1 MEKTLSNAQAST
13 IDSIV
18 PTTRIRRPGSATVSS
33 RDILWQQRVPN
44 EAVETSPPALAD
56 PPFGDRNR
64 AGDVPHIA
72 SVRSGGGPWRTSHAR
87 IVYA

>member
-18 PTTRIRRPGSATVSS
+18 PTTQISRPGSATVPG
-33 RDILWQQRVPN
+33 RDIPWRQRVPN
-44 EAVETSPPALAD
+44 EAVETSRPALAD
-56 PPFGDRNR
+56 PTFGDRNR

-72 SVRSGGGPWRTSHAR
+72 SVRSGGGPWRTSR
-87 IVYA
+87 TTVVYA